1 MMKLSMLLRMNPRMN
16 NIVNYINK
24 TMLCLS
30 NINNLKLCLNNINNP
45 MLCQINQVKKICSI
59 EVSSR

>member
-1 MMKLSMLLRMNPRMN
+1 MMKLSMLLRMNPTMN

-45 MLCQINQVKKICSI
+45 MLCQINQVKKI
-59 EVSSR
+59 